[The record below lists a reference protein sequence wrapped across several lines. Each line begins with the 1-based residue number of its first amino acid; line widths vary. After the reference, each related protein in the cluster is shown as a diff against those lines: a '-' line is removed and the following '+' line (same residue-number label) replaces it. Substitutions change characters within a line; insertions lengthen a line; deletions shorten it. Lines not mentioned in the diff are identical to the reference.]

1 MKGSVR
7 HCFRVPTTEEL
18 IQDLT
23 PAQLRSLAVTMAEI
37 VAPYGVVASDIIDPA
52 LFQELSERL
61 LRLVPD
67 QRIQTSSRLTSM
79 RSSNG
84 SWTTSRQMPGGS

>member
-37 VAPYGVVASDIIDPA
+37 VAPYGVVEADTIEPAS
-52 LFQELSERL
+52 FQELSERL
-61 LRLVPD
+61 LA
-67 QRIQTSSRLTSM
+67 SA
-79 RSSNG
+79 
-84 SWTTSRQMPGGS
+84 PGREDPNELAADCHEIIERFVDDEPADAGW